1 MGSGPH
7 MPFKT
12 GHILKASLLALT
24 LTGAAQASNADEIFG
39 ERALALAIDDR
50 CELFTDRE
58 RNALDAARLQ
68 ARGILLRQGIS
79 VHALDDYSREL
90 DAQAS
95 QTACDLPEV
104 ADLRYRVGEAFL
116 AWQNIRDMAF
126 PGGHYDWQATRSI
139 MPGEPH
145 WAIHQTVGD
154 MTVGLSRD
162 TDNYRVSAA
171 LPAIPGA
178 ASAVLVLR
186 DTDREPD
193 LYDPTLNGHFAAPSG
208 AEWADWTPPRFAR
221 SVVWAAGMGS
231 RKDRSGLAHSEDA
244 LVFHFSN
251 RASDELSALDPREAA
266 IIEVL
271 GRNGDV
277 LAQFYF
283 EVGDF
288 AAARAFI
295 EGGAP
300 LMPRS

>member
-7 MPFKT
+7 MPLKAT
-12 GHILKASLLALT
+12 HILKASLLALAV
-24 LTGAAQASNADEIFG
+24 TGAAQASNADQVFG

-50 CELFTDRE
+50 CHLFTERE
-58 RNALDAARLQ
+58 RMALDAARLQ

-79 VHALDDYSREL
+79 TAALNDYSREL
-90 DAQAS
+90 SAQAD

-104 ADLRYRVGEAFL
+104 ADLRHRVGDAFL
-116 AWQNIRDMAF
+116 AWQNIRDMEF
-126 PGGHYDWQATRSI
+126 PGGEFDWQATRSI

-145 WAIHQTVGD
+145 WAIQQTAGD
-154 MTVGLSRD
+154 MTIGLSRD
-162 TDNYRVSAA
+162 QDTYRFSAA
-171 LPAIPGA
+171 LPAIAGA

-186 DTDREPD
+186 DTGKAPD
-193 LYDPTLNGHFAAPSG
+193 LYDATMGGHFPAPAG
-208 AEWADWTPPRFAR
+208 AEWASWTPPRFAR
-221 SVVWAAGMGS
+221 RVVWAAGMGS
-231 RKDRSGLAHSEDA
+231 QADRTGLAGQDNA
-244 LVFHFSN
+244 LVFHFSD
-251 RASDELSALDPREAA
+251 RASDQLTGLDPREAA

>member
-1 MGSGPH
+1 MGSGH
-7 MPFKT
+7 NMPSKT
-12 GHILKASLLALT
+12 GHFITASLLALT
-24 LTGAAQASNADEIFG
+24 LSGAALANNADEVFG

-50 CELFTDRE
+50 CQLFTDRE
-58 RNALDAARLQ
+58 RIALDAARLQ

-79 VHALDDYSREL
+79 PHALDDYSREL
-90 DAQAS
+90 NVQADH
-95 QTACDLPEV
+95 TACDLPEV
-104 ADLRYRVGEAFL
+104 ADLRHRVGEAFL
-116 AWQNIRDMAF
+116 AWQNIRDMDF

-145 WAIHQTVGD
+145 WAVSQTTD
-154 MTVGLSRD
+154 EMTVGLSRD
-162 TDNYRVSAA
+162 DGDYRFSAA
-171 LPAIPGA
+171 LPAIDGA

-186 DTDREPD
+186 DTRRQAD
-193 LYDPTLNGHFAAPSG
+193 LYDPTMNGHFAHPAG
-208 AEWADWTPPRFAR
+208 AEWASWTPPRYAR
-221 SVVWAAGMGS
+221 SVVWASGMGT
-231 RKDRSGLAHSEDA
+231 RSDQRGLAQTENA

-251 RASDELSALDPREAA
+251 RASDQLSGLDPREAA

-271 GRNGDV
+271 GRNGEV

-295 EGGAP
+295 DGGAP